1 MKKSDMSQDKAM
13 VQKAMGQHD
22 SQMHKGKGKTELK
35 LKSGGKAGVKQCMK
49 KGGPTGEDRMKFGRN
64 LARVSSQ
71 KSG

>member
-13 VQKAMGQHD
+13 VKKAMGQHD
-22 SQMHKGKGKTELK
+22 SQMHKGKKTK
-35 LKSGGKAGVKQCMK
+35 LSLK